1 MNAHSLRPP
10 QAARPGARLARL
22 AGLLLA
28 LGTAASPLLAD
39 EALGRL
45 FFTPE
50 RRQALERQRLYN
62 IQDTSHATEEPVV
75 TLNGIVRRSSG
86 KGSAWINGMV
96 QHDRE
101 DISGLQ
107 VRPDGRHPGRA
118 TLKDLGNDSSTSLGV
133 GAMLRHKSNADADAD
148 RRANVISQVV
158 RRRYGVRQSLAQLRR
173 LLAGQALC
181 EHDKFIAANARRDIR
196 RAQ

>member
-10 QAARPGARLARL
+10 QAARPGPRLARL

-133 GAMLRHKSNADADAD
+133 GDSHRRGSNESAGLLPDGSVLRVHPAPAG
-148 RRANVISQVV
+148 RRP
-158 RRRYGVRQSLAQLRR
+158 
-173 LLAGQALC
+173 
-181 EHDKFIAANARRDIR
+181 AAP
-196 RAQ
+196 

>member
-1 MNAHSLRPP
+1 MNAHSLRSPDI
-10 QAARPGARLARL
+10 ASRRPGARLVQL

-28 LGTAASPLLAD
+28 LGAAASPLLAD

-107 VRPDGRHPGRA
+107 VRPDGRNPGRA

-133 GAMLRHKSNADADAD
+133 GDSHRRGSNESAGLLPDGSVLRVHPAPAG
-148 RRANVISQVV
+148 RRP
-158 RRRYGVRQSLAQLRR
+158 
-173 LLAGQALC
+173 
-181 EHDKFIAANARRDIR
+181 AAP
-196 RAQ
+196 